1 MLSSKWQGLLGTP
14 EPCSRGVGCKD
25 GKSPG
30 DLDLGC
36 LGLRKDGQG
45 TACGHRAVGEA
56 VEGWGRRV
64 GKASLR
70 RDEAEA
76 GRGVGT
82 EIYPLE
88 QCGQAA

>member
-1 MLSSKWQGLLGTP
+1 MGSGRMVRELPVATGL
-14 EPCSRGVGCKD
+14 
-25 GKSPG
+25 
-30 DLDLGC
+30 
-36 LGLRKDGQG
+36 
-45 TACGHRAVGEA
+45 CGRP
-56 VEGWGRRV
+56 V

-88 QCGQAA
+88 QRGEPA

>member
-1 MLSSKWQGLLGTP
+1 MVWVVKMGSPLETWTWGVLGSGRMVRELPVATGLWGRP
-14 EPCSRGVGCKD
+14 
-25 GKSPG
+25 
-30 DLDLGC
+30 
-36 LGLRKDGQG
+36 
-45 TACGHRAVGEA
+45 
-56 VEGWGRRV
+56 VEGRGRWV

-88 QCGQAA
+88 